1 MKYEHNN
8 ILIDFDLTDKG
19 RLFLRVMKLI
29 YNVGEESVNSRVTFV
44 GYGFNASILELIY
57 VVICKIFPFSTK

>member
-44 GYGFNASILELIY
+44 GYGFNASILELI
-57 VVICKIFPFSTK
+57 